1 MNKQELK
8 AILDASANKIA
19 NESVPQEQILKN
31 MLKYSTD
38 GKTISNAGMVQYCIV
53 ESQEYTKR
61 LLYTVLCEA
70 LDL

>member
-8 AILDASANKIA
+8 IICDASANKIA
-19 NESVPQEQILKN
+19 NDSALQEQIIKN

-38 GKTISNAGMVQYCIV
+38 GKTISNAGMTQYCID
-53 ESQEYTKR
+53 ESKEYTKK
-61 LLYTVLCEA
+61 LLYSVLCEV